1 MTVRRVALSRVAGFR
16 LPPDTVSVAHPT
28 PWANPY
34 RPAARTP
41 EANAA
46 AVRHFIDYLARNPEL
61 VNRGRQT
68 LHGLNLACWCRP
80 TLACH
85 ADVWLLLVGPL
96 RDVPPSAALEA
107 INVSHGG
114 VRGHQGEVS

>member
-1 MTVRRVALSRVAGFR
+1 M
-16 LPPDTVSVAHPT
+16 
-28 PWANPY
+28 
-34 RPAARTP
+34 
-41 EANAA
+41 
-46 AVRHFIDYLARNPEL
+46 RHFIDYLARNPEL

-85 ADVWLLLVGPL
+85 ADVWLLLAGPL

-107 INVSHGG
+107 IDVSHGG
-114 VRGHQGEVS
+114 GPCTKGRRADRGQVANRVDRGDLESGDRL